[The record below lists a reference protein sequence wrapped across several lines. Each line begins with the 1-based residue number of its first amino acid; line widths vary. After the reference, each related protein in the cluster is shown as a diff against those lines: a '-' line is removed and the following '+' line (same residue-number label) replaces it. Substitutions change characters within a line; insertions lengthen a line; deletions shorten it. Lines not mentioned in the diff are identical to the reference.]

1 MLHKLQITGLSLKP
15 WRVKVISFQRKCFT
29 SQASVAT
36 ELEGLQGGKIIQPKR
51 KRPFYDIRGKCLGIR
66 REEQSVWERRA
77 PVAPNHVKNLVKKG
91 CRVLVQPSNR
101 RAYPMQ
107 VRIIRRKN

>member
-1 MLHKLQITGLSLKP
+1 MFRQE
-15 WRVKVISFQRKCFT
+15 VKILLLRRYYSTQVSDK
-29 SQASVAT
+29 
-36 ELEGLQGGKIIQPKR
+36 

-77 PVAPNHVKNLVKKG
+77 PLAPTHVKNLVKKG

-107 VRIIRRKN
+107 VYIFKKDF